1 MVTYKVSSFCNF
13 GECVEVGQLP
23 DGFVTVRDTKDP
35 ERRTSLTFTRDE
47 WEAFVKGVKNGEVAH
62 ARRFLS
68 VVAELATAGS
78 AFDEPD
84 AALSASSALRSS

>member
-1 MVTYKVSSFCNF
+1 MVTTRSAASANF

-47 WEAFVKGVKNGEVAH
+47 WEAFVKGVKNGE
-62 ARRFLS
+62 
-68 VVAELATAGS
+68 
-78 AFDEPD
+78 FDP
-84 AALSASSALRSS
+84 S